1 MKKASFKFKTTVWIT
16 LLVTLICAVTIGGI
30 LVMSRRVAGS
40 EIRQSLIRTVERNAD
55 EIEYK
60 NGILEIEKDF
70 VFYSDGV
77 YCDVYGENSELISG
91 NSPAIGAE
99 KPFANGETSRLSGEN
114 GEYYVYDTFLS
125 FNKYEYEIDVFTGQ
139 IIKYEAD
146 VCASEDISESGYTVT
161 SFYGGID
168 TEEAIA
174 IALNHAGTDRENAKI
189 VSAEIPGYENR
200 QVFKIEFV
208 CTNPLYSGIWIRGS
222 VAASAAES
230 TFGAIN
236 KAIIY
241 IIPLFIAFAALGAYL
256 ISKRTISPVEKITA
270 SAKEINSGSDLT
282 KRIETDGGSD
292 EIATLAETFN
302 EMLER
307 LQISF
312 ENEKQFTSDASHE
325 LRTPLAVIKAEC
337 EFALSD
343 KSDEED
349 KQEALV
355 SVSEQADKMT
365 ALVSALLT
373 LTRTEKGMERFNF
386 EEADLSLLTDEV
398 CRSFKT
404 QKGITLESDI
414 EENILL
420 NMDVSLITRLL
431 ENLLS
436 NAVRYGKENGKIRVA
451 LKKCGLETV
460 LCVEDDGIGI
470 KEDVLPKIWGRF
482 YRADPSRSGGE
493 GFGIGLALVKKIAE
507 LHGGTVR
514 AESEYGKGS
523 KFIVTFLKKV

>member
-1 MKKASFKFKTTVWIT
+1 
-16 LLVTLICAVTIGGI
+16 
-30 LVMSRRVAGS
+30 MSRRVAGS

-146 VCASEDISESGYTVT
+146 VCASEDISVSGYTVT

-256 ISKRTISPVEKITA
+256 ISKRTISPVDF
-270 SAKEINSGSDLT
+270 DL
-282 KRIETDGGSD
+282 I
-292 EIATLAETFN
+292 
-302 EMLER
+302 
-307 LQISF
+307 
-312 ENEKQFTSDASHE
+312 
-325 LRTPLAVIKAEC
+325 
-337 EFALSD
+337 
-343 KSDEED
+343 
-349 KQEALV
+349 
-355 SVSEQADKMT
+355 
-365 ALVSALLT
+365 
-373 LTRTEKGMERFNF
+373 
-386 EEADLSLLTDEV
+386 
-398 CRSFKT
+398 
-404 QKGITLESDI
+404 
-414 EENILL
+414 
-420 NMDVSLITRLL
+420 
-431 ENLLS
+431 
-436 NAVRYGKENGKIRVA
+436 
-451 LKKCGLETV
+451 
-460 LCVEDDGIGI
+460 
-470 KEDVLPKIWGRF
+470 
-482 YRADPSRSGGE
+482 
-493 GFGIGLALVKKIAE
+493 
-507 LHGGTVR
+507 
-514 AESEYGKGS
+514 
-523 KFIVTFLKKV
+523 